1 MNTSVEPGLLDP
13 SIPDLN
19 FANHEASWGLT
30 GAAGALAIEGI
41 AGAEQFYHLLAG
53 HPELTR
59 GDEMTF
65 VVASAAVLACT
76 AIWSHG
82 VNRARRAVTA
92 R

>member
-1 MNTSVEPGLLDP
+1 MNTSVESGFA
-13 SIPDLN
+13 DLN

-30 GAAGALAIEGI
+30 GAAGALVVDGI
-41 AGAEQFYHLLAG
+41 AGAKQIYHLLAG

-59 GDEMTF
+59 ADEVAF

-82 VNRARRAVTA
+82 VNRARQVVSVR
-92 R
+92 

>member
-1 MNTSVEPGLLDP
+1 MDTSSEPGLP
-13 SIPDLN
+13 NPRITDLN

-30 GAAGALAIEGI
+30 GAAGALVIEGI
-41 AGAEQFYHLLAG
+41 AGAEQIYHLLAG

-59 GDEMTF
+59 GDEATF

-82 VNRARRAVTA
+82 VNRARRAVST